1 MAGSK
6 ERIQDALLNQYR
18 KHGTRIRVVL
28 LNSDAFDGTIE
39 SFDVYSIRLASSEPL
54 LLLKTSIAMIEPAPK
69 HGKVRAHAP
78 RVHTTQHGTP
88 PARTAPVIERKR
100 RRVVLRDDS

>member
-28 LNSDAFDGTIE
+28 LNSDVFDGTIE
-39 SFDVYSIRLASSEPL
+39 SYDVYSVRLASPEPL
-54 LLLKTSIAMIEPAPK
+54 LLLKTSIAMIEPTPK
-69 HGKVRAHAP
+69 HAKARAHAP
-78 RVHTTQHGTP
+78 RVHATLHDK
-88 PARTAPVIERKR
+88 PAGSTAPVIERKR
-100 RRVVLRDDS
+100 RRVVMRDQ